1 MTDEQQR
8 QPYDSSLK
16 ALVQEQAA
24 EILPNFLPGAIF
36 EQTLD
41 IEIIRPTMRADKVY
55 RVQYRD
61 QPHILHLEF
70 ESGADSDMAP
80 RLLTYHAVIFQDHHL
95 PVISLIV
102 YLFRTSMAESPLQ
115 EISGQEELLTF
126 RFRVLPLWKLEAS
139 QYMQR
144 HAISMY
150 VLLPTMQGADATLL
164 LQAIDEM
171 AERYKDNE
179 PKLARQLVWLGILL
193 RRADTV
199 TPEDKRKIQERLD
212 MFDNLW
218 EQDPKIQKL
227 QSEKKAEGIVEGEI
241 LGLQKAVVKFVEARF
256 PDLTELAQQ
265 RVSQIRNLDDLN
277 RLVKLIATT
286 PDEAAAN
293 WILSKLAA

>member
-1 MTDEQQR
+1 
-8 QPYDSSLK
+8 
-16 ALVQEQAA
+16 
-24 EILPNFLPGAIF
+24 
-36 EQTLD
+36 
-41 IEIIRPTMRADKVY
+41 
-55 RVQYRD
+55 
-61 QPHILHLEF
+61 LEF

-126 RFRVLPLWKLEAS
+126 HFRVLPLWKLEAS
-139 QYMQR
+139 KYVQR

-171 AERYKDNE
+171 AERYNDNE

-212 MFDNLW
+212 MFEW

-227 QSEKKAEGIVEGEI
+227 QSEKKAEGIIEGEI
-241 LGLQKAVVKFVEARF
+241 LGLQEAVVEFVEARF
-256 PDLTELAQQ
+256 PDLAELAQQ
-265 RVSQIRNLDDLN
+265 RVSQISNLDDLN

-286 PDEAAAN
+286 PDEATAT

>member
-55 RVQYRD
+55 RVQYRE

-95 PVISLIV
+95 PVTALIV

-126 RFRVLPLWKLEAS
+126 HFRVLPLWKLDAG
-139 QYMQR
+139 QYVQR
-144 HAISMY
+144 HVVSMY

-164 LQAIDEM
+164 LRAIDEM

-227 QSEKKAEGIVEGEI
+227 QSEKKAEGIIEGEI
-241 LGLQKAVVKFVEARF
+241 LGLQEAVVEFVEARF
-256 PDLTELAQQ
+256 PDLAELAQQ
-265 RVSQIRNLDDLN
+265 RVSQISNLDDLN

-286 PDEAAAN
+286 PDEDTAN
-293 WILSKLAA
+293 WILSRLAA